1 MSFRILL
8 KKMFKQIVVL
18 LAVATLTYSN
28 EEKPEEVQGARLLI
42 SKQILNRYL
51 VEGKDIEIRYSL
63 HNIGKAPAVNVQLV
77 DHGFSTEAF
86 EIVGGHLS
94 TQFARI
100 PPESNFT
107 HVVVVRPKKYGYF
120 NFTSSEVT
128 YKVSDA
134 TDAKTQISYSSE
146 PGEGGIVAFRD
157 FDKKFS
163 AHYWDWLAFALM
175 TSPSLVI
182 PLALWYNSKS
192 TYEKLA
198 KPAKKH

>member
-1 MSFRILL
+1 M
-8 KKMFKQIVVL
+8 MKQIVL
-18 LAVATLTYSN
+18 LMAVATLAFCN
-28 EEKPEEVQGARLLI
+28 EEKPEEVQGARLLV

-51 VEGKDIEIRYSL
+51 VEGKDIEVRYSL
-63 HNIGKAPAVNVQLV
+63 HNTGKAPAVNVQLV
-77 DHGFSTEAF
+77 DNGFSPEAF
-86 EIVGGHLS
+86 DIVGGHLT
-94 TQFARI
+94 TQFSRI

-107 HVVVVRPKKYGYF
+107 HVVIVRPKKYGYF
-120 NFTSSEVT
+120 NFTSSEIT

-134 TDAKTQISYSSE
+134 PNARTQVSYSSE

-157 FDKKFS
+157 YDKKFS

-175 TSPSLVI
+175 TTPSIAI

-198 KPAKKH
+198 KPVKKH